1 MKMSNKDILEITERL
16 SNIVQDQ
23 SCLPASVSYSV
34 IRNLKILSS
43 IAEDIYNERK
53 KIIERYGEQVDDIT
67 YSIPEEKRDAANKEL
82 NNLLAVNTSVPLAT
96 FSIDILQGYDI
107 PLKVMN
113 ILYFMVEADEE

>member
-1 MKMSNKDILEITERL
+1 MKMSNKDILEITEGL
-16 SNIVQDQ
+16 NNIVQDQ

>member
-1 MKMSNKDILEITERL
+1 MKMSNKDILEITEGL
-16 SNIVQDQ
+16 SNIAQDQ

>member
-1 MKMSNKDILEITERL
+1 MKMSNKDILEITEGL

-67 YSIPEEKRDAANKEL
+67 YSIPEEKRDTANKEL

>member
-1 MKMSNKDILEITERL
+1 MKMSNKDILEITEGL

-67 YSIPEEKRDAANKEL
+67 YSIPEEKRGAANKEL

>member
-1 MKMSNKDILEITERL
+1 MKMSNKDILEITEGL
-16 SNIVQDQ
+16 GNIIQDQ
-23 SCLPASVSYSV
+23 SQLPASVSYSV
-34 IRNLKILSS
+34 VRNFKILSS

-67 YSIPEEKRDAANKEL
+67 YSIPEEKRNAANKEL
-82 NNLLAVNTSVPLAT
+82 NDLLAVNTSVPLAT

-107 PLKVMN
+107 PLKVMS

>member
-1 MKMSNKDILEITERL
+1 MKMSNKDILEITEGL

-107 PLKVMN
+107 PLKFMN

>member
-1 MKMSNKDILEITERL
+1 MKMSNKDILEITEGL
-16 SNIVQDQ
+16 SNIIQDQ

>member
-1 MKMSNKDILEITERL
+1 MKMSNKDILEITEGL

-43 IAEDIYNERK
+43 IDEYIYNERK

>member
-1 MKMSNKDILEITERL
+1 MKMSNKDILEITEGL

>member
-1 MKMSNKDILEITERL
+1 MKMSNKDILEITEGL

-107 PLKVMN
+107 PLMVMN

>member
-1 MKMSNKDILEITERL
+1 MKMSNKDILEITEEL

-23 SCLPASVSYSV
+23 SYLPASVSYSV

>member
-1 MKMSNKDILEITERL
+1 MKMSNKDILEITEGL

-113 ILYFMVEADEE
+113 ILYFMVEADEG

>member
-1 MKMSNKDILEITERL
+1 MKMSNKDILEITEGL

-67 YSIPEEKRDAANKEL
+67 YSIPEEKRDVANKEL

>member
-1 MKMSNKDILEITERL
+1 MKMSNKDILEITEGL

-82 NNLLAVNTSVPLAT
+82 NDLLAVNTSVPLAT

>member
-1 MKMSNKDILEITERL
+1 MKMSNKDILEITEGL

-107 PLKVMN
+107 PLKVLN

>member
-1 MKMSNKDILEITERL
+1 MKMSNKDILEITEGL

-53 KIIERYGEQVDDIT
+53 KIIERYGEQVGDIT

>member
-1 MKMSNKDILEITERL
+1 MKMSNKDILEITEGL

-113 ILYFMVEADEE
+113 ILYFMVEADED

>member
-1 MKMSNKDILEITERL
+1 MKMSNKNILEITEGL

>member
-1 MKMSNKDILEITERL
+1 MKMSNKDILEITEGL

-23 SCLPASVSYSV
+23 SCLPASVSYSM

>member
-1 MKMSNKDILEITERL
+1 MKMLNKDILEITEGL

>member
-1 MKMSNKDILEITERL
+1 MKMSNNDILEITVGL

>member
-1 MKMSNKDILEITERL
+1 MKMSNKDILEITEGL

-23 SCLPASVSYSV
+23 SCLPGSVSYSV

>member
-1 MKMSNKDILEITERL
+1 MKMSNKDILEITEGL

-67 YSIPEEKRDAANKEL
+67 YSIPEQKRDAANKEL

>member
-1 MKMSNKDILEITERL
+1 MKMSNKDILEITEGL

-53 KIIERYGEQVDDIT
+53 KIIERYGEQ
-67 YSIPEEKRDAANKEL
+67 
-82 NNLLAVNTSVPLAT
+82 PL
-96 FSIDILQGYDI
+96 D
-107 PLKVMN
+107 
-113 ILYFMVEADEE
+113 